1 MQQMAETELHK
12 TRSLRGSHDFTDL
25 LFLFGYFATAE
36 MMEYNKYSY
45 I

>member
-12 TRSLRGSHDFTDL
+12 ARSLRGSHDFTDL
-25 LFLFGYFATAE
+25 LFLFGYFAAAE
-36 MMEYNKYSY
+36 NMKYNKYSY